1 MISLITYYN
10 EYTFSQIYIFF
21 FSMVM
26 HWQYMSICRGG
37 KGILEKLSEAGINS
51 EKYITFYS
59 LRGYDKVHHVNNKG
73 ENKSLRSKK
82 SLLSLKARREKQN
95 QERSSEDNSTHL
107 NEPTSSKSLDKNQ
120 NITESKQPE
129 VPFDNESKSENDKES
144 RFSKVSFSDEKVG
157 EPVVLKHFTEEIYIH
172 SKLMIVDDR
181 YVIIGSGKKISKF
194 LSKIFNRK
202 NIGGILVIASK
213 LHFT

>member
-1 MISLITYYN
+1 
-10 EYTFSQIYIFF
+10 
-21 FSMVM
+21 MVM

-37 KGILEKLSEAGINS
+37 KGILEKLSDAGINP

-73 ENKSLRSKK
+73 ENKSLKSKK
-82 SLLSLKARREKQN
+82 SLLSLKAKREKQN
-95 QERSSEDNSTHL
+95 QERSSEDNSTL
-107 NEPTSSKSLDKNQ
+107 TSSKSLDKNQ
-120 NITESKQPE
+120 NLTESKQPE

-157 EPVVLKHFTEEIYIH
+157 EPVVPKHFTEEIYIH

-181 YVIIGSGKKISKF
+181 YVIIGSGKKISIKDF
-194 LSKIFNRK
+194 
-202 NIGGILVIASK
+202 
-213 LHFT
+213 